1 MPSRSAGNPGG
12 TSRPLRVTFGEI
24 AVAVM
29 AFAALAGLVGGLV
42 APAAARRW
50 IVGGFTALS
59 SAAAGA
65 AAVWVLLGNGPII
78 FGAPNILPLAGVAFD
93 LDGLGSIFVLVT
105 AIVGVPAAVYGIGY
119 SVHGLERR
127 SIQMTFP
134 LFVVSLLL
142 VPMASTVSTL
152 LVLWEAM
159 ALTSLVLVGAEHE
172 HRSEVRDAAWWY
184 GTMSHLSMVAV
195 LLGLVVFAGH
205 AGGES
210 FAALRDAA
218 AGMPEPVRAGIFA
231 AAVVGFGAKAGIVP
245 LHVWLPRAHPEA
257 PSHIS
262 ALMSG
267 AMVKLGVYGIVRV
280 VWDLLGGGP
289 VWWGTVVL
297 GIGAVSAL
305 FGILHALVAG
315 DLKRLLAYSTSENVG
330 LILVGVGAAGMYA
343 ASGNPV
349 LAGLAMTAALFHVIN
364 HAAFKGLLFLGAG
377 GVLTATETRDLDE
390 MGGLL
395 RRMPVT
401 GAAFAVGS
409 LAIAA
414 LPPFNGFVSEWLL
427 LKSLVQGLSGSNVA
441 IAITMPLAVGAVALT
456 GGLAAATFVKAF
468 GTGFLAQ
475 PRTAHAAGAV
485 EVRRTM
491 RGGMLALVAV
501 CVALGL
507 APSLV
512 VRTLTKSLGALG
524 GLSAESAVAS
534 SGSVLRAAGLP
545 GSLSPL
551 ILGFSLILLVLL
563 IPAVLRLVG
572 VRSERRVAEN
582 WGCGR
587 AVQTP
592 RMEYTATSFAQP
604 LQRVFDDI
612 YQPESDLSMS
622 HATESHY
629 FVEAVQ
635 YRLGTVDAFER
646 HIYQPMIRWARRWG
660 EVARWVQAGSIHQY
674 LLYSFVTLIIVL
686 VISQ

>member
-1 MPSRSAGNPGG
+1 
-12 TSRPLRVTFGEI
+12 
-24 AVAVM
+24 
-29 AFAALAGLVGGLV
+29 
-42 APAAARRW
+42 
-50 IVGGFTALS
+50 
-59 SAAAGA
+59 
-65 AAVWVLLGNGPII
+65 
-78 FGAPNILPLAGVAFD
+78 
-93 LDGLGSIFVLVT
+93 
-105 AIVGVPAAVYGIGY
+105 
-119 SVHGLERR
+119 
-127 SIQMTFP
+127 
-134 LFVVSLLL
+134 
-142 VPMASTVSTL
+142 
-152 LVLWEAM
+152 
-159 ALTSLVLVGAEHE
+159 
-172 HRSEVRDAAWWY
+172 
-184 GTMSHLSMVAV
+184 
-195 LLGLVVFAGH
+195 
-205 AGGES
+205 
-210 FAALRDAA
+210 
-218 AGMPEPVRAGIFA
+218 
-231 AAVVGFGAKAGIVP
+231 
-245 LHVWLPRAHPEA
+245 
-257 PSHIS
+257 
-262 ALMSG
+262 MSG

-377 GVLTATETRDLDE
+377 GVLTATGTRDLDE

-545 GSLSPL
+545 GSLSPM
-551 ILGFSLILLVLL
+551 ILGFSLIILVLL

-604 LQRVFDDI
+604 LLRVFDDI

-622 HATESHY
+622 HAMESHY

-635 YRLGTVDAFER
+635 YRLGIVDTFER